1 MKPESHSQAPQS
13 APSPVSGHLSPQA
26 LQRRS
31 ALLRGLGKGSAVIAA
46 AVPIQT
52 LAVPRLTER
61 LCTVSG
67 VQSNV
72 GSGRTALTTA
82 TCIGFSPTH
91 YKSTANWPNVTGS
104 LPNTPK
110 FAVSG
115 KTVRKAATFASIFGG
130 GSGNTLM
137 DILNGV
143 SGTNPDEKVWVAAL
157 LNGQK
162 MPMNYPTQYTA
173 AKVIQLYLDNTPTKG
188 GSSTVSNDA
197 FFFFKEYLQGA

>member
-52 LAVPRLTER
+52 LAAPVLTER

-72 GSGRTALTTA
+72 GSGRGTALTTT

-91 YKSTANWPNVTGS
+91 YKIAANWPNVMGT
-104 LPNTPK
+104 PNAPK

-137 DILNGV
+137 DILNDV
-143 SGTNPDEKVWVAAL
+143 AGTNPDEKVWVAAL